1 MTGVTQTG
9 IVIDRATTASP
20 EAVFAALS
28 EAESFASWFGG
39 TDVDVPADRLEFSA
53 IEGGRWRAT
62 MVLPDGNTI
71 DWQGGFA
78 RVEPPMHFD
87 FTLTDVPGEGAP
99 EVLVTVAVVPADG
112 GAALRMTQ
120 DTPDFPHEQKAATLE
135 GWQVFLDEVLR
146 IAEARSGEPGER
158 ADGAE

>member
-9 IVIDRATTASP
+9 IEIDRTSSAQPA
-20 EAVFAALS
+20 AVFAALS
-28 EAESFASWFGG
+28 EAESFARWFGG
-39 TDVDVPADRLEFSA
+39 VDVDVPADRLSFDA
-53 IEGGRWRAT
+53 VEGGVWHAT

-71 DWQGGFA
+71 DWRGSFV
-78 RVEPPMHFD
+78 RVEAPTRFD
-87 FTLTDVPGEGAP
+87 LTLTDMPESDAP
-99 EVLVTVAVVPADG
+99 EALVTFSVFPADG

-146 IAEARSGEPGER
+146 IAES
-158 ADGAE
+158 DG

>member
-9 IVIDRATTASP
+9 IEIDRTTSAQP

-28 EAESFASWFGG
+28 EPESFASWFGG
-39 TDVDVPADRLEFSA
+39 VDVDVPADQLSFA
-53 IEGGRWRAT
+53 AVEGGSWRAT

-71 DWQGGFA
+71 DWRGTFV
-78 RVEPPMHFD
+78 RVDPPSRFD
-87 FTLTDVPGEGAP
+87 LTLTDMPGADAP
-99 EVLVTVAVVPADG
+99 EVLVTFSVFPADG

-146 IAEARSGEPGER
+146 IAEAAG
-158 ADGAE
+158 